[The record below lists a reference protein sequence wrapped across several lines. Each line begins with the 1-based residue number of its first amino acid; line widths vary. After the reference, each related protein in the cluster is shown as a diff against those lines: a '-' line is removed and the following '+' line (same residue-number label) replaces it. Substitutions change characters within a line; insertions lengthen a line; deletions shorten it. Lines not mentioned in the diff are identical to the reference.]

1 MDNKLYTIAIEPYS
15 RAVILESML
24 KAEDIICILTNVNTI
39 RPDASSGVK
48 VLVGEENLEKAMKIA
63 SQMKLDLIK
72 QDETKNRP
80 LKILIP
86 VDFSDYARNAVHYAL
101 GIANKYPDSEIMLL
115 HIYYTPEIG
124 TIPYSESYI
133 FADPVSEKITEIK
146 EIADGRMEE
155 LKKGIQKDIEKQKL
169 TNISLETL
177 LIPGTPSDT
186 ILAYSEDYS
195 PDLVLIGARGAGL
208 RSEFM
213 GGSSVRVVMKSKYPV
228 MVVPEESAFNY
239 DKKEYNVLYAT
250 NYDETDFMAIA
261 KLMEILAGF
270 RIRIYC
276 VHVGAGEMD
285 KWAQIRMEGLKKY
298 FSGSYPKVKIHCK
311 IIQNEDVLDGL
322 ETYIKKQHVDL
333 LSLTTHRRNLLTSLI
348 HPSLTKKIVFQS
360 DLPMLVFHTDM
371 NV

>member
-1 MDNKLYTIAIEPYS
+1 MDTKLYTIAIEPYS
-15 RAVILESML
+15 RAIILESML
-24 KAEDIICILTNVNTI
+24 KTEEISCVLMNVNTI

-48 VLVGEENLEKAMKIA
+48 ILVTEEYLEKAMKIA
-63 SQMKLDLIK
+63 NQMKLDLK
-72 QDETKNRP
+72 KPDEKGNKP

-101 GIANKYPDSEIMLL
+101 GIANNYPGSEICLL

-146 EIADGRMEE
+146 EIATAQMKVLQEE
-155 LKKGIQKDIEKQKL
+155 IQKEIETRKL
-169 TNISLETL
+169 INIKLETL

-186 ILAYSEDYS
+186 ILAYSEDYV
-195 PDLVLIGARGAGL
+195 PDLVVVGARGAGL

-213 GGSSVRVVMKSKYPV
+213 GGSSVRVVMKSKFPV
-228 MVVPEESAFNY
+228 MVIPEDSVFNY
-239 DKKEYNVLYAT
+239 GKKEYNVLYAT
-250 NYDETDFMAIA
+250 NYDESDFIAIA
-261 KLMEILAGF
+261 RLNEILAAF

-276 VHVGAGEMD
+276 VHVGSGEMD
-285 KWAQIRMEGLKKY
+285 KWAQMKMEGLKKY
-298 FSGSYPKVKIHCK
+298 FANSYPKVKIHCSM
-311 IIQNEDVLDGL
+311 IQNDDVLEGL
-322 ETYIKKQHVDL
+322 EIYLKKHPVDI

-348 HPSLTKKIVFQS
+348 HPSLTRKIIFQS
-360 DLPMLVFHTDM
+360 DLPMLVFHTDI